1 MYQVHL
7 IARRQAIPVSKT
19 RYLLFH
25 NHAWKQFQ
33 KCGIANSATQKKVT
47 LPQIKFGI
55 TLEFHIYGE
64 SITKQHTTNKK
75 PSTIKVVMS
84 MNQIQTSEFHCRI
97 HSMLCCELLSFD
109 NFSANICP
117 LNSSLLILLF
127 NEILHATQ
135 EALYLTRRKY

>member
-19 RYLLFH
+19 RYFIIMH
-25 NHAWKQFQ
+25 
-33 KCGIANSATQKKVT
+33 ANSFKSVVLLTLPQKKVT

-55 TLEFHIYGE
+55 TLEFYIYGE

-75 PSTIKVVMS
+75 PSTIRVVMS
-84 MNQIQTSEFHCRI
+84 MNKIQTSEFHCRI

-109 NFSANICP
+109 NFSAKICP

-127 NEILHATQ
+127 NEILHAKL
-135 EALYLTRRKY
+135 EALYLTKRKY